1 MRNPDSLMNSILSE
15 STTAQSNPL
24 LQTYVLE
31 SFAKQVDTAIENELL
46 KKLILD
52 YATITGQVD
61 VLYRELVRSQ
71 EMLIEAQNI
80 AMLGRWDA
88 DRDSGKVVWSQS
100 LYHIL
105 EKDASLPA
113 SIELFISSVH
123 PDDVSMVVQLIEH
136 IFEKSEPWTT
146 RYRLLMHDGR
156 MKWVHLRCNP
166 VIDRSGRIT
175 QCYGTIQ
182 DITEMKQAEEELEEY
197 SRHLEIKVEE
207 KVKEISASQMATI
220 YALVKLSESRDDD
233 TGVHIERT
241 AGFCRLL
248 AEQARSIPRYAA
260 LMDDTFIAPIFKA
273 SPLHD
278 IGKVGI
284 PDRILLK
291 PGKLT
296 GEEFEIMKTHV
307 RIGYET
313 LAKVG
318 AQYQQNT
325 FIKMGLDI
333 VLYHHE
339 KWNGSGY
346 QAGLSGEQI
355 PLSARIMAVAD
366 VYDALRSKRVYKEAF
381 SHEKSVEIIAKG
393 RGSHFD
399 PLLIDLFL
407 EHHEAFQSLY
417 ETMR

>member
-52 YATITGQVD
+52 YATIAGQVD

-80 AMLGRWDA
+80 AMLGRWDV

-123 PDDVSMVVQLIEH
+123 PDDVSMVVQLYEQM
-136 IFEKSEPWTT
+136 FEKSEPWTT
-146 RYRLLMHDGR
+146 RYRLLMRDGR

-260 LMDDTFIAPIFKA
+260 LMDDTFIETIFKA

-381 SHEKSVEIIAKG
+381 SHEKSVEIIAEG

-407 EHHEAFQSLY
+407 EHHEAFRSLY

>member
-1 MRNPDSLMNSILSE
+1 MKNPDSLIRSILSDP
-15 STTAQSNPL
+15 TAAQKNPL
-24 LQTYVLE
+24 LQTYSLE
-31 SFAKQVDTAIENELL
+31 SFAKQVDAAIENELL

-52 YATITGQVD
+52 YASIAGQVE
-61 VLYRELVRSQ
+61 VLNKELIRSQ
-71 EMLIEAQNI
+71 EMLVEAQEI
-80 AMLGRWDA
+80 AMLGRWDVE
-88 DRDSGKVVWSQS
+88 RDSGKIVWSRS

-105 EKDASLPA
+105 EEDASLPA
-113 SIELFISSVH
+113 SMELFLSRVH
-123 PDDVSMVVQLIEH
+123 PDDVRLVVQLNEQM
-136 IFEKSEPWTT
+136 FEKSEPWTT
-146 RYRLLMHDGR
+146 RYRLLMRDGR
-156 MKWVHLRCNP
+156 LKWVHLRGNP
-166 VIDRSGRIT
+166 LIDQSGKIHHF
-175 QCYGTIQ
+175 YGTIQ
-182 DITEMKQAEEELEEY
+182 DITEMKKAEEELENY
-197 SRHLEIKVEE
+197 SHHLENMVEE
-207 KVKEISASQMATI
+207 KVREISASQMATI

-233 TGVHIERT
+233 TGIHIERT

-248 AEQARSIPRYAA
+248 AGLARSIPRYAA
-260 LMDDTFIAPIFKA
+260 LLDDTFIETIYKA

-296 GEEFEIMKTHV
+296 VEEFEIMKTHV
-307 RIGYET
+307 QIGYAT

-318 AQYQQNT
+318 EQYHQNA
-325 FIKMGLDI
+325 FIQMGLDI

-346 QAGLSGEQI
+346 LAGLSGEKI

-381 SHEKSVEIIAKG
+381 PHEKSIEIIAEG
-393 RGSHFD
+393 RGTHFD
-399 PLLIDLFL
+399 PLLIDLIR
-407 EHHEAFQSLY
+407 EHHEAFRSLY

>member
-52 YATITGQVD
+52 YATIAGQVD

-123 PDDVSMVVQLIEH
+123 PDDVSMVVQLYEQM
-136 IFEKSEPWTT
+136 FEKSEPWTT
-146 RYRLLMHDGR
+146 RYRLLMRDGR

-260 LMDDTFIAPIFKA
+260 LMDDTFIETIFKA

-318 AQYQQNT
+318 AQYQQKT

-381 SHEKSVEIIAKG
+381 SHEKSVEIIAEG

>member
-80 AMLGRWDA
+80 AMLGRWDV

-123 PDDVSMVVQLIEH
+123 PDDVSMVVQLYEQM
-136 IFEKSEPWTT
+136 FEKSEPWTT
-146 RYRLLMHDGR
+146 RYRLLMRDGR

-260 LMDDTFIAPIFKA
+260 LMDDTFIETIFKA

-381 SHEKSVEIIAKG
+381 SHEKSVEIIAEG

>member
-52 YATITGQVD
+52 YATIAGQVD

-71 EMLIEAQNI
+71 EMLVEAQNI
-80 AMLGRWDA
+80 AMLGRWDV

-123 PDDVSMVVQLIEH
+123 PDDVSMVVQLYEQM
-136 IFEKSEPWTT
+136 FEKSEPWTT
-146 RYRLLMHDGR
+146 RYRLLMRDGR

-260 LMDDTFIAPIFKA
+260 LMDDTFIETIFKA

-381 SHEKSVEIIAKG
+381 SHEKSVEIIAEG